1 HLRLFRQIIHRDPR
15 LMHHQ
20 RASRRQSHHRHRPS
34 QQRQPRSHLKQH
46 PLPVVG
52 HNRPNHGHQ
61 RRCSKQSQRTV
72 KNAQR
77 LNQQPCPRLQ
87 PCKLRRPTPI
97 IPLRMSRAAR
107 LQRRQLPRHHPR
119 ALHHSRQP
127 VARPPRQHR
136 TRIRQDRRRHHRRK
150 HRKRIAPSRVHS
162 ILLLAALQLSS
173 RVYPRKLPPAHKSGA
188 PMTRWA
194 CDIAIL
200 SQLAAPSGAMPQPHH
215 APSQAATPPSANTTP
230 LAAAPAPPEPA
241 RKITAYTLPPALY
254 AKAKTL
260 GTIRFAFRLFSFF
273 FALFALWLILRTKL
287 SATFRN
293 WAEAATRFRF
303 LQALIYTPLFAL
315 AFALLQLPL
324 DLFNESLLKRY
335 GISVQPW
342 PSWTADWAKA
352 ELLTMLIGSI
362 FAWILF
368 TVIRFSP
375 RRWWFYFWTISIPI
389 SLFIF
394 FLQPVVI
401 DPLFNQ
407 FAPLSAKAP
416 ELIPQL
422 ERITLRGGMP
432 IPPERMFWMLAS
444 DKTIYPDA
452 YVTGIGAT
460 KRVVIW
466 DTSLTKETTG
476 GILTMFGHEMGHYAL
491 HHVWKGL

>member
-1 HLRLFRQIIHRDPR
+1 
-15 LMHHQ
+15 
-20 RASRRQSHHRHRPS
+20 
-34 QQRQPRSHLKQH
+34 
-46 PLPVVG
+46 
-52 HNRPNHGHQ
+52 
-61 RRCSKQSQRTV
+61 
-72 KNAQR
+72 
-77 LNQQPCPRLQ
+77 
-87 PCKLRRPTPI
+87 
-97 IPLRMSRAAR
+97 
-107 LQRRQLPRHHPR
+107 
-119 ALHHSRQP
+119 
-127 VARPPRQHR
+127 
-136 TRIRQDRRRHHRRK
+136 
-150 HRKRIAPSRVHS
+150 
-162 ILLLAALQLSS
+162 
-173 RVYPRKLPPAHKSGA
+173 
-188 PMTRWA
+188 MTRWA
-194 CDIAIL
+194 CAIAL
-200 SQLAAPSGAMPQPHH
+200 LAQLAGFAAAMPPPSN
-215 APSQAATPPSANTTP
+215 APLQAATPPSASTTP

-273 FALFALWLILRTKL
+273 FALFALWLILRTRL

-342 PSWTADWAKA
+342 PSWAADWAKA

-368 TVIRFSP
+368 TVIRRSP

-394 FLQPVVI
+394 FLQPLVI
-401 DPLFNQ
+401 DPLFSQ

-422 ERITLRGGMP
+422 ERITIRGGMP

-444 DKTIYPDA
+444 DKTIYTNA

-491 HHVWKGL
+491 HHVWKGLAFVSAIVCLLLYLGYRTIDWLLARYRDSWSLRGVDDWAALPALLLLVTFFGFAASTILNTFSRFQENQADIYSLEVTHGILPDPGQDCAISFQKFGEQVFVDPQPNPINVFLFFDHPTVTDRVHLCVTYDPWSQGHPPQFVQ